1 MSPTKENRDNTKAL
15 AGLINLKIIR
25 VLFFG
30 FCISQRKK
38 KEMIGQFILC

>member
-1 MSPTKENRDNTKAL
+1 MSPIKENRNNTKAL

-30 FCISQRKK
+30 FCILQRKEERK
-38 KEMIGQFILC
+38 NLAT